1 MVMEA
6 DHSSICKFDFN
17 LGPFGTVI
25 SALKDVFTEISN
37 SSINDAGERNRVRTT
52 FQITFLNQNLTIH
65 SVNFRS
71 LATLASLLTHTR
83 QIEVTGGKV
92 TRLMR

>member
-1 MVMEA
+1 MEA
-6 DHSSICKFDFN
+6 DHRSICKFDSN

-25 SALKDVFTEISN
+25 FALKAVFTEISN

-52 FQITFLNQNLTIH
+52 FQIRFLNQNLTIH

-71 LATLASLLTHTR
+71 LATHALLLTHTR
-83 QIEVTGGKV
+83 QIGVTGGKA